1 MKENYS
7 THQSRIKDLILN
19 LNETKQSLH
28 EIMSQKLK
36 FQEEIENMNSETEN
50 LKREKDE
57 LKLEIEDL
65 QSDKQIILKKSQ
77 NVQIFQF
84 FYFFFNSFKFLIF
97 NSVKIF
103 FYKLFLFS
111 RKSKI

>member
-28 EIMSQKLK
+28 
-36 FQEEIENMNSETEN
+36 EIENMNSETEN